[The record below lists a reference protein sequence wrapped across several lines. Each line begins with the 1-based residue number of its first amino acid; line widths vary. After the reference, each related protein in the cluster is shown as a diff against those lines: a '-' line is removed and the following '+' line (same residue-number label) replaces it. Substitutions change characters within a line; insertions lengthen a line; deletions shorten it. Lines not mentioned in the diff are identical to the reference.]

1 MGILDKISCPVCGGM
16 GAQLRNKQLTG
27 LGTPSASSITSS
39 GKRYSARTIACKHCD
54 AELDDRPEGDL
65 TKTYIRE
72 ALKERKGDPEG
83 KYLSRKPTRRVN

>member
-16 GAQLRNKQLTG
+16 GAQLRNKHWNPTG
-27 LGTPSASSITSS
+27 RDTT
-39 GKRYSARTIACKHCD
+39 TIACKHCD
-54 AELDDRPEGDL
+54 AELDDRPDGDL

>member
-16 GAQLRNKQLTG
+16 GAQIRNK
-27 LGTPSASSITSS
+27 LGRVSSTLE
-39 GKRYSARTIACKHCD
+39 YTRTLACKHCD
-54 AELDDRPEGDL
+54 AELDDRPDGDL

-83 KYLSRKPTRRVN
+83 KYLSRKPTRRV

>member
-16 GAQLRNKQLTG
+16 GAQLRNKRWMPT
-27 LGTPSASSITSS
+27 SRNIT
-39 GKRYSARTIACKHCD
+39 TIACKHCD